1 VSVDAAGATGDIP
14 PATPEEMAGHTATI
28 EAWVQRQRDENPVLA
43 AADRD
48 ESLRRWYIRL
58 RGEERDFVAIWL
70 TLGEYTLAYETY
82 LMPAPEERTA
92 EVYELFMRA
101 NHGLYGMG
109 FAIGGEDAIYL
120 VGHMPLAAL
129 SEAELD
135 RIVGSTY
142 AYVERWFRPGMR
154 IGFGS
159 KFKG

>member
-1 VSVDAAGATGDIP
+1 VHVGDIP
-14 PATPEEMAGHTATI
+14 PASAGDLDRHTATI

-48 ESLRRWYIRL
+48 ESLRRWYVRL

-82 LMPAPEERTA
+82 LMPAPEENVA
-92 EVYELFMRA
+92 AVYELLLRA

-109 FAIGGEDAIYL
+109 FAIGGEQAVYL
-120 VGHMPLAAL
+120 VGHMPLSAL
-129 SEAELD
+129 TEGELD

-142 AYVERWFRPGMR
+142 AYVERWFRPAMR
-154 IGFGS
+154 LGYAS
-159 KFKG
+159 VFKG